1 MKPPRPDLSNIR
13 VIRFARRVVSL
24 AITFPATA
32 YRWAK
37 RALAGPESEKA
48 LREKDQAR
56 QSRVRRELRGL
67 PPEHATPADVPL
79 ADVPPAKV
87 RA

>member
-13 VIRFARRVVSL
+13 VIRFARHVVSL
-24 AITFPATA
+24 AVAFPATA

-37 RALAGPESEKA
+37 RALTGPESEKTI
-48 LREKDQAR
+48 REKDQAR

-67 PPEHATPADVPL
+67 PPEHPAPAT
-79 ADVPPAKV
+79 V
-87 RA
+87 RP